1 MNNLVLSNAYSNEVG
16 SMFSSMPM
24 ETEAEKKALFN
35 AINNPEDRVAEHIN
49 ETITIKHV
57 VAEMIELTNEETG
70 EIGVFP
76 RIIIVDDKGK
86 SYQAVSVGVF
96 SALKKIF
103 GIFGEPASW
112 EKPIKVKV
120 KQITKKD
127 RKMLTLELV

>member
-1 MNNLVLSNAYSNEVG
+1 MNNLVLAGGYSNEVG

-24 ETEAEKKALFN
+24 ETQEEKKALFN

-49 ETITIKHV
+49 ETLTIKHV

-86 SYQAVSVGVF
+86 SYQAVSVGVY